1 MKYMIAALFLACSG
15 LAVAAQPTAV
25 KSEILM
31 QSDKAW
37 DGADYKEYA
46 TGKPELTVLKVALPP
61 HSALPWHTNPMPNA
75 SYIISGEIT
84 VESKATGK
92 TEKLVAGQAV
102 PEMVDAAYRA
112 TTGDKP
118 VELVVFYAGVKGQP
132 LSQPVK

>member
-1 MKYMIAALFLACSG
+1 MKYWVAVLGIAWAS
-15 LAVAAQPTAV
+15 LAVAADAPAT

-31 QSDKAW
+31 KSEKSW
-37 DGADYKEYA
+37 DGAAYKSYP
-46 TGKPELTVLKVALPP
+46 TGKPELTILKVSLPP

-92 TEKLVAGQAV
+92 TQKLVAGQAV
-102 PEMVDAAYRA
+102 PEMVDSAYRA

-118 VELVVFYAGVKGQP
+118 VELVVFYAGAKGLP
-132 LSQPVK
+132 LSQAAK